1 MILKVDWNLKLLT
14 KTSFQ
19 KKRVEIIKVHKK
31 FADKWQKNNNWQT
44 NPVVLKQALTE
55 YEVLQKDYTA
65 GAEEGYYYSLLSNIK
80 ENDNKIKAGYNKV
93 RQFSLQMNNQILFFE
108 HRLARL
114 PKTTKKLFLK
124 SPILNSYTHFL
135 KRVFDQEK
143 YLLSEAEEKIL
154 TLKADVSFNNWVK
167 MTSGFLSG
175 ESAEIKTGFG
185 KTVKK
190 NFSEILSLMN
200 DKNEKVR
207 HQASLVFNEI
217 LNKHIKVGE
226 AELNSILMD
235 KKIEDELRKME
246 RPDLARHLA
255 DDIDT
260 KVVDVMLAVVAK
272 NNHLAQ
278 RFYKLKAKLLGLK
291 KLKYHERNLTIGEI
305 KKSYN
310 YHQACTMVAEVL
322 QSLNPNYADVFNNFV
337 KSGQIDVYPKNGKT
351 GGAFCA
357 SGLLSTPTYIM
368 LNHTNE
374 LKDVLTLAHEVGHG
388 LNNELMRGKQNSLNF
403 GVTLAT
409 AEVAST
415 FFEDFVLK
423 KLLTT
428 ATKEER
434 LSIIME
440 KLNQDVSTIFRQSA
454 LYQFELELHAS
465 FRKTGYLSVEQ
476 IGKIFTKHM
485 SAYMGAG
492 VEQSAGS
499 QNWWLHWSHI
509 RYLFYVYSYVSG
521 LLISKHFQRQVA
533 SDANY
538 IKKVDY
544 FLSAGL
550 SEAPVNIFKQMGID
564 ISNKQFWQEGMNE
577 IENLLN
583 QAEELAIELKK
594 I

>member
-55 YEVLQKDYTA
+55 YEVLQKYYTA

-175 ESAEIKTGFG
+175 ESAEIKIGFG
-185 KTVKK
+185 KSVKK

-235 KKIEDELRKME
+235 KKIEDDLRKME

-322 QSLNPNYADVFNNFV
+322 QNLNPKYADVFKNFV
-337 KSGQIDVYPKNGKT
+337 KAGQIDVYPKNGKT

-550 SEAPVNIFKQMGID
+550 SEAPANIFKQMGID